1 MLEGNIRMLEIDR
14 IIRNALQEDIGP
26 GDVTTLSTIEPGTS
40 ARAELVAKEEFVL
53 AGIDV
58 AGRVFELLEGGSP
71 SRSSPGTGSRYA
83 AGRFSP
89 GSRAMPPFFSRESG
103 WLSTC
108 CSA

>member
-1 MLEGNIRMLEIDR
+1 MLEIDR
-14 IIRNALQEDIGP
+14 IIRNALQEDIGL

-58 AGRVFELLEGGSP
+58 AGRVFAASGAGGSP

-83 AGRFSP
+83 AARFSP
-89 GSRAMPPFFSRESG
+89 GSRARPPFCCRGSG